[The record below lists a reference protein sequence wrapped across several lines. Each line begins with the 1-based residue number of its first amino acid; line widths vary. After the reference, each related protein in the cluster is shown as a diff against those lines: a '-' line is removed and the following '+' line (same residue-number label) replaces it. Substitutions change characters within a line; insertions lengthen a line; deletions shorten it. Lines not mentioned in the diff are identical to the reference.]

1 METPLTDIIDRIS
14 ILKLKM
20 ERIGQQQFQEEF
32 DAHQAALKKFENRG
46 THIRQEWIDILYE
59 INKET
64 WDLTVSI
71 VQTAKKENELAKI
84 GRLHLERLILNKK
97 RVAVKNKIA
106 EETGSGVRD
115 IEVN

>member
-1 METPLTDIIDRIS
+1 MEISLTDIIDRIS

-20 ERIGQQQFQEEF
+20 ERIGEQEFQEEF
-32 DAHQAALKKFENRG
+32 DAHQAALKEFENRG
-46 THIRQEWIDILYE
+46 IHIRQEWIDILYE

-71 VQTAKKENELAKI
+71 VQTAEKENGFAEI

-97 RVAVKNKIA
+97 RVAVKNEIA
-106 EETGSGVRD
+106 DKTGSGSRD
-115 IEVN
+115 IKMN